1 MPRGSSRQ
9 FRELYDGAAER
20 LGVGG
25 SANRVD
31 SGFLARARGA
41 LESQGFS
48 VSGRNVSRQFQETA
62 DLAQAELGL
71 SAFTAQTMSLDFDKT
86 EVLRS
91 LPGPIGIEN
100 TWSMLVWSKRTNSL
114 NLQWLCAA
122 NRLGSANHI
131 EILAQQALGGRGD
144 FTWVDASNSP
154 IGVARWENF
163 YSTGPWISTLI
174 SWDGTE
180 LRVWKNGIQLGLP
193 DSGDETPVPPPVMDD
208 ASSPQRNLVL
218 GGRQSGA
225 DGWAGP
231 ISQWAIWRVRVDA
244 AAMFFQTS
252 PSSIDLNVNSGAYQ
266 FKDDLA
272 HWYRPGH
279 EASPNLGKDFAGAGF
294 TPTIDIEADAI
305 GITDADRVSDVP

>member
-91 LPGPIGIEN
+91 LPGPIGAIE
-100 TWSMLVWSKRTNSL
+100 TMWRKPGRLSRWART
-114 NLQWLCAA
+114 
-122 NRLGSANHI
+122 
-131 EILAQQALGGRGD
+131 LAS
-144 FTWVDASNSP
+144 W
-154 IGVARWENF
+154 RW
-163 YSTGPWISTLI
+163 P
-174 SWDGTE
+174 
-180 LRVWKNGIQLGLP
+180 
-193 DSGDETPVPPPVMDD
+193 ETTT
-208 ASSPQRNLVL
+208 
-218 GGRQSGA
+218 
-225 DGWAGP
+225 
-231 ISQWAIWRVRVDA
+231 VRA
-244 AAMFFQTS
+244 PECRRM
-252 PSSIDLNVNSGAYQ
+252 
-266 FKDDLA
+266 
-272 HWYRPGH
+272 
-279 EASPNLGKDFAGAGF
+279 
-294 TPTIDIEADAI
+294 
-305 GITDADRVSDVP
+305 